1 LKNGN
6 KIIYLVMGGMIALL
20 LGMNILSYNEMK
32 VLRQEVGNLQQGIFG
47 LSPDGAI
54 YALEERLLQEIR
66 QGESLLTDSRSSMEF
81 KNDRMVIKF
90 SVVPKAV
97 TEGDK
102 ITIALGD
109 QIADTWS
116 TNGTEY
122 VANMTLK
129 EFKELKPYVI
139 IENELGRVQEALPE
153 IFLDEHVA
161 IDISSVGIDQDLNR
175 LSLEISARTEESIP
189 FMDALEEAEI
199 IILDGNDQ
207 EIRRIPMVDSS
218 SELHSQD
225 YSLKVRG
232 YEVNLPEDLFKL
244 DTFNAVAVLKG
255 YGITLTSD
263 YVYMHS
269 PGPHNGVSGSGF
281 NVSFDE

>member
-1 LKNGN
+1 
-6 KIIYLVMGGMIALL
+6 MGVFL
-20 LGMNILSYNEMK
+20 LGFSILSYNQVKE
-32 VLRQEVGNLQQGIFG
+32 LRQEVRNLQAGIFG

-66 QGESLLTDSRSSMEF
+66 QGESLLTDSKTSVEF
-81 KNDRMVIKF
+81 KNDRMVVKF
-90 SVVPKAV
+90 IVVPKAV

-139 IENELGRVQEALPE
+139 IENEMGRVQEALPE

-161 IDISSVGIDQDLNR
+161 IDISSVGIDDDLKK

-199 IILDGNDQ
+199 IILDGNNQ

-232 YEVNLPEDLFKL
+232 YEVILPEELFKL
-244 DTFNAVAVLKG
+244 DIFNAVAVFKG
-255 YGITLTSD
+255 YGVTLTSD
-263 YVYMHS
+263 FVYNHS
-269 PGPHNGVSGSGF
+269 KGPHTGVSGSGF
-281 NVSFDE
+281 TITFGDQDK